1 MLNEDEVK
9 KLAEL
14 SRLEIS
20 KEEIKQV
27 SSELSKILEYV
38 GQISEAEAGDTRTKE
53 ALHNVWRN
61 DENPHESGEFSDDLL
76 AEAPK
81 RKGDYVKVKKVMWH
95 KIFM

>member
-1 MLNEDEVK
+1 MIEIRFHGRGGQGALTAARI
-9 KLAEL
+9 LAAAFW
-14 SRLEIS
+14 
-20 KEEIKQV
+20 KENKYVLVLPEFK
-27 SSELSKILEYV
+27 SERRSAPIAV
-38 GQISEAEAGDTRTKE
+38 FMR
-53 ALHNVWRN
+53 V